1 MFAEHVTIKAKTW
14 PGGDMISK
22 RVIRLSC
29 VVCLLSWFGGCAPGA
44 DTQAHD
50 SIIEQDLQNKQ
61 YELEILR
68 ELYVAQQHQDEQ
80 AFRYYVVEY
89 VRVPRLK
96 LTAEQKQHPDYKEWL
111 SDMIIESGEFMMSK
125 YDYIK

>member
-1 MFAEHVTIKAKTW
+1 MINTGLIK
-14 PGGDMISK
+14 
-22 RVIRLSC
+22 LSC
-29 VVCLLSWFGGCAPGA
+29 IVCLLLWFGGCATETDA
-44 DTQAHD
+44 RAHD
-50 SIIEQDLQNKQ
+50 HVIEQDLQNKQ

-111 SDMIIESGEFMMSK
+111 SDDIIASGEFMLSK
-125 YDYIK
+125 YDYIE